1 MRIHPD
7 PRIRIRNSDFNPSL
21 THTIHD
27 LADGGGSKNS
37 SSVSGPGPWHIGQ
50 GCTVQYLPRRILQGT

>member
-37 SSVSGPGPWHIGQ
+37 SSVSGPGP
-50 GCTVQYLPRRILQGT
+50 